1 MRSALPLL
9 LLALLALPGCSDSP
23 TEPDATLRFTGSLT
37 RGARVEHPLSLP
49 HGGNLTLTLEDLNIR
64 LLDVGALHP
73 SLVRVLVGLGRPAE
87 SGACDVSTTSVMVEG
102 TVSSFGL
109 RAGEYCLAVFDNGIL
124 PEESLIEYTLVA
136 EVTD

>member
-9 LLALLALPGCSDSP
+9 LLALLALPGCSDSS
-23 TEPDATLRFTGSLT
+23 TEPDTTLRFRGALT
-37 RGARVEHPLSLP
+37 RNARVEHALSMP

-64 LLDVGALHP
+64 LLDVGVLHP

-87 SGACDVSTTSVMVEG
+87 GGACDVSTTTVMVERS
-102 TVSSFGL
+102 VSSFGL
-109 RAGEYCLAVFDNGIL
+109 RAGDYCLAVFDNGLL
-124 PEESLIEYTLVA
+124 PEESSIEYTLVA